1 MVMKVVIGSDHAGY
15 RLKESVKNFLIG
27 KGMDVEDVGTHSEE
41 STDYPLYAEKVA
53 RYIQDGKAERG
64 ILICGTGIGMSISA
78 NKFRG
83 IRASLCTNEYM
94 ARMSRRHNNANI
106 LCLGSRV
113 VGEDLALSI
122 VSAWLDEE
130 FEGGRHLKR
139 LTIIEEWEGGKKGC

>member
-1 MVMKVVIGSDHAGY
+1 VKTLDGF
-15 RLKESVKNFLIG
+15 RLKEAVKNFLIN
-27 KGMDVEDVGTHSEE
+27 KGFDVEDVGVHSEE
-41 STDYPLYAEKVA
+41 SADYPLYAEKVA
-53 RYIQDGKAERG
+53 RHIQEGKAERG

-94 ARMSRRHNNANI
+94 ARMSIRHNNANV

-122 VSAWLDEE
+122 VSAWFEE
-130 FEGGRHLKR
+130 KFEGGRHLKR
-139 LTIIEEWEGGKKGC
+139 LTIIEEWEVKKI

>member
-1 MVMKVVIGSDHAGY
+1 MKIVIGSDHAGY
-15 RLKESVKNFLIG
+15 RLKESVKNFLIS

-139 LTIIEEWEGGKKGC
+139 LTIIEEWEGC

>member
-1 MVMKVVIGSDHAGY
+1 MKIVIGSDHAGY

-41 STDYPLYAEKVA
+41 SADYPLYAEKVA

-139 LTIIEEWEGGKKGC
+139 LTIIEEWEGGKGSC

>member
-1 MVMKVVIGSDHAGY
+1 MKVVIGSDHAGY

>member
-94 ARMSRRHNNANI
+94 ARMSRRHNNANV

-139 LTIIEEWEGGKKGC
+139 LTTIEEWEGGKKGC

>member
-1 MVMKVVIGSDHAGY
+1 MKVVIGSDHAGY

-27 KGMDVEDVGTHSEE
+27 KGIDVEDVGTHSEE

-83 IRASLCTNEYM
+83 VRASLCTNEYM
-94 ARMSRRHNNANI
+94 ARMSRRHNNANV

-139 LTIIEEWEGGKKGC
+139 LTIIEEWEGGKESC

>member
-1 MVMKVVIGSDHAGY
+1 MKIVIGSDHAGY

-27 KGMDVEDVGTHSEE
+27 KGMDVEDVGTYSEE
-41 STDYPLYAEKVA
+41 SADYPLYAEKVA

-139 LTIIEEWEGGKKGC
+139 LTIIEEWEGH

>member
-1 MVMKVVIGSDHAGY
+1 MKIVIGSDHAGY
-15 RLKESVKNFLIG
+15 RLKESVKNFLVG
-27 KGMDVEDVGTHSEE
+27 KGVDVEDVGTHSEE
-41 STDYPLYAEKVA
+41 SADYPLYAEKVA

-139 LTIIEEWEGGKKGC
+139 LTIIEEWEGGKGSC

>member
-1 MVMKVVIGSDHAGY
+1 
-15 RLKESVKNFLIG
+15 
-27 KGMDVEDVGTHSEE
+27 
-41 STDYPLYAEKVA
+41 
-53 RYIQDGKAERG
+53 
-64 ILICGTGIGMSISA
+64 MSISA